1 MSDDSTT
8 IDPSTGDG
16 IAVVVDGDAAQHQAP
31 ETNVI
36 ALRPRTARVDAEAG
50 VNASDEVTRHDA
62 TVGAVAEL
70 RPLSASSSS
79 DAVGPAL
86 EHMIEALL
94 FVSPTPLET
103 AQLAELTEQD
113 EDDLHECLIDM
124 MQSWSEGTRGVVLER
139 VAGGWAFRASDRC
152 SEQLARL
159 TRPQG
164 DTRLSPSAIETLAI
178 VSYLQPVSRPDLAK
192 IRGVSVDAA
201 MAGLMERGFIEEA
214 GRSDTGAVL
223 FRTTAHF
230 ERAFGLSSLGALPE
244 LDGFG
249 PGEEE
254 VARMKD
260 QLEKMA
266 EARVD

>member
-1 MSDDSTT
+1 MTDTTT
-8 IDPSTGDG
+8 IEPGTDTD
-16 IAVVVDGDAAQHQAP
+16 QEQAE
-31 ETNVI
+31 ETNVV
-36 ALRPRTARVDAEAG
+36 ALRPRVAPADAAAG
-50 VNASDEVTRHDA
+50 AAQADADSDEHSNNDA
-62 TVGAVAEL
+62 QLGAVAEL
-70 RPLSASSSS
+70 RPIGTTHQ

-86 EHMIEALL
+86 EHQLEALL
-94 FVSPTPLET
+94 FVSPVPIDTK
-103 AQLAELTEQD
+103 QLAEITEQD
-113 EDDLHECLIDM
+113 EDDLHECLVDM
-124 MQSWSEGTRGVVLER
+124 MQTWSEGTRGIVLER

-152 SEQLARL
+152 ESILGRM

-230 ERAFGLSSLGALPE
+230 ERAFGLSSLAALPE
-244 LDGFG
+244 LEGFG
-249 PGEEE
+249 PGEED
-254 VARMKD
+254 VARMKE

-266 EARVD
+266 EARVE